1 MANVPDG
8 AVIHCL
14 RKVRTR
20 VGIVHR
26 FLLAQEFRL
35 LIVALALAPFLWLI
49 EHGEDYAVFADRHV
63 LQEIHPENGQAAIAW
78 VPDAVKPVLAERRF
92 RVCES
97 LLIRFLIRFRCFD
110 EDFGG
115 RYHAEIRSEGGGL
128 YDYDGETIR
137 FSSSDASHPT
147 SNGRVYLISVPWAA
161 RARAM
166 VEMACQAPIALF
178 GYVLARKRVWPWV
191 REGYRTD
198 KFFSIVAAS
207 VVSTAIVLSVVA
219 ILMEAYLCWRMPFT
233 ETEWPL
239 RFDAELGFVLQPKAR
254 YRETNHLDFW
264 VEQTSNSLG
273 FLDRE
278 PTVPKPDGMF
288 RVLVIGDSFVE
299 AAQVGLMEK
308 MHVLLEARL
317 RDALDTDAVDTMA
330 FGRGGTGQ
338 SNQLSFYDRY
348 GADADADLVI
358 LVFYLNDF
366 ADNSTLLK
374 GIEGGWD
381 PWRPPLLFYEP
392 DESGASFAQVG
403 IDTDWSRHRLAPSGS
418 TNWMLHQQV
427 IMERYPE
434 TRALFGDWL
443 LPDTHHHDMF
453 YADELPPVF
462 QRALASTEH
471 ALRLFK
477 ERTEDSGEALLLV
490 IAHGVVTYG
499 LNLADHSRYT
509 FDPLNPLKRITG
521 IAARVGVPVLDLYA
535 AFAERGDWRDTEFTH
550 DGHWNALGHRWAA
563 EAIADYLL
571 EYRELLRPTHSE
583 RF

>member
-1 MANVPDG
+1 MANVPDD
-8 AVIHCL
+8 AVIHCM

-49 EHGEDYAVFADRHV
+49 EHGEEYAVFADRHV

-78 VPDAVKPVLAERRF
+78 VPDAVKPVLAERGF

-115 RYHAEIRSEGGGL
+115 RYHDEIRSEGGGL

-137 FSSSDASHPT
+137 FSSSDASHPA
-147 SNGRVYLISVPWAA
+147 SNGRVYLISIPLAA

-198 KFFSIVAAS
+198 RFFGIVAAS
-207 VVSTAIVLSVVA
+207 VLSTVVMLLVAA
-219 ILMEAYLCWRMPFT
+219 ILMETYLRWRMPFT
-233 ETEWPL
+233 ESYAPE
-239 RFDAELGFVLQPKAR
+239 RFDTRVGFVFQPKAR
-254 YRETNHLDFW
+254 CRATNHLDFW

-278 PTVPKPDGMF
+278 PVVPKPDGMF

-299 AAQVGLMEK
+299 AREVGLAEK
-308 MHVLLEARL
+308 MHVVLEARL
-317 RDALDTDAVDTMA
+317 RDALGTDMVDTVA

-338 SNQLSFYDRY
+338 SNQFAFYDRY
-348 GADADADLVI
+348 GADVDADLVV
-358 LVFYLNDF
+358 LVFYFNDF
-366 ADNSTLLK
+366 SDNSTILHSL
-374 GIEGGWD
+374 GYGWD
-381 PWRPPLLFYEP
+381 PYRPPKLFYEP
-392 DESGASFAQVG
+392 DESGETFTRMGLDA
-403 IDTDWSRHRLAPSGS
+403 DWESHMLSPFGSRPYQS
-418 TNWMLHQQV
+418 V

-434 TRALFGDWL
+434 TRALFGGWL
-443 LPDTHHHDMF
+443 HMRDPGCMF
-453 YADELPPVF
+453 YVDELPPVF

-471 ALRLFK
+471 ALQLFK
-477 ERTEDSGEALLLV
+477 ERTKNRGEALLLV
-490 IAHGVVTYG
+490 TTPGVVTRG
-499 LNLADHSRYT
+499 GGR
-509 FDPLNPLKRITG
+509 F
-521 IAARVGVPVLDLYA
+521 AAIIILTPA
-535 AFAERGDWRDTEFTH
+535 TPST
-550 DGHWNALGHRWAA
+550 
-563 EAIADYLL
+563 
-571 EYRELLRPTHSE
+571 S
-583 RF
+583 